1 MIKGRVIKY
10 KNKFIIVPV
19 AVCLAV
25 GLAGCADRDSY
36 MSNLQKIEDT
46 ITGEKTGMNMEG
58 KSYAEIAEVLKEF
71 GISGISDETIK
82 ELEESYAQLPP
93 DVMFSKTAT
102 LLSFAGRGDMN
113 YDTMEWTPS
122 KNGVYSFDVEVFRND
137 TMYADF
143 LLGISA
149 IGGDELVFQNIKED
163 TSEVNWRE
171 GTGKR
176 SVSFEWNGN
185 TYVLEAEMMHDWFDL
200 EVADALN
207 QIIISNGNGKKL
219 YFASDGYQEC
229 IVFYCDEDWA
239 KEFEDK
245 TGLDLSDSI

>member
-1 MIKGRVIKY
+1 MNY
-10 KNKFIIVPV
+10 KNKFMLVPV
-19 AVCLAV
+19 AVCLAI
-25 GLAGCADRDSY
+25 GFAGCTNRGSY
-36 MSNLQKIEDT
+36 MSNLEKKEDT
-46 ITGEKTGMNMEG
+46 IIEERTGMNIEE

-71 GISGISDETIK
+71 GISGISDETTK

-93 DVMFSKTAT
+93 DVIFSKTAT
-102 LLSFAGRGDMN
+102 LLSFAGMGDMN

-137 TMYADF
+137 TMYTDF
-143 LLGISA
+143 LLGVSA
-149 IGGDELVFQNIKED
+149 IGGDDLVFQNIKED

-185 TYVLEAEMMHDWFDL
+185 TYVLEAEVMNDWFDL
-200 EVADALN
+200 EVAYALN

-245 TGLDLSDSI
+245 TGLALSDSM